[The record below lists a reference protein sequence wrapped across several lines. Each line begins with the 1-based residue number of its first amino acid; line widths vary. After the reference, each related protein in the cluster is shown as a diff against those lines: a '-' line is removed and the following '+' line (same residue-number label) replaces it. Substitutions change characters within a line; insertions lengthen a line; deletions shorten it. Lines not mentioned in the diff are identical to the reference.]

1 MRNSVRTVVSLTV
14 NITRILDY
22 IVSELKKETTYKIN
36 KSKVIRVSILYLSSY
51 EETELEKILFEY
63 KSIVKWQTNKSEI
76 KEINI
81 TLNEKCNKLLELMTK
96 IRTNYKLYKSG
107 LVRLAII
114 KFSEEKNFTEIFLNL
129 IIES

>member
-96 IRTNYKLYKSG
+96 IKTNYKLYKSG

>member
-1 MRNSVRTVVSLTV
+1 MRCSIRTVVSLTV
-14 NITRILDY
+14 NITKILDF
-22 IVSELKKETTYKIN
+22 IVSQLKKDTTYKIN
-36 KSKVIRVSILYLSSY
+36 KSKAIRVSILYLSSY
-51 EETELEKILFEY
+51 EETELKKMLLEY
-63 KSIVKWQTNKSEI
+63 KSIVKWQTNKSDI

-96 IRTNYKLYKSG
+96 IESNYKLYKSG

>member
-1 MRNSVRTVVSLTV
+1 MRCSIRTVVSLTV
-14 NITRILDY
+14 NITKILDF
-22 IVSELKKETTYKIN
+22 IVSQLKKDTTYKIN

-51 EETELEKILFEY
+51 EETELKKMLFEY
-63 KSIVKWQTNKSEI
+63 KSIVKWQTNKSDI

-96 IRTNYKLYKSG
+96 IETNYKLYKSG